1 MVNGVSSTG
10 TITSQ
15 LYTQYHEGWQKNFSD
30 IPFAL
35 YLQMMGVDMNEF
47 SQGIENYM
55 ETGSA
60 WKSDGVE
67 GNTISNKRTVGNAAT
82 NQQMYQSEDGE
93 DYYEIDWTTGTY
105 EFFRGKDNAARR
117 LGIDTDQYNVDAIQ
131 LGTSTA
137 KVIDATFNAE
147 GLSDGQ
153 QATKYDVQGAYNMV
167 NYTVQEFDPCYLFD
181 EELQNPND
189 PEYQKALQTWNT
201 LVQTAGQW
209 MTEEDLEYINSFEV
223 GTAEYNEALRDII
236 LGRLDQPQEYGEHDH
251 VEFESEMAEI
261 TESESTGATDG
272 TGSTTGNETITA
284 PVYDRTDVMMKSSI
298 SSDYLAGVC
307 RVGTRTKNTDDAHA
321 EAINMA
327 MADLNAAASALY
339 TRLSESGTLTEQ
351 AAANINQAVA
361 NTVEYLSNK
370 DNTYRYHADGGDYRI
385 SDDKIGYGYRAGR
398 KKYRENIK
406 PTYNVKEVVNHFF
419 NEFDTLTYQGT
430 NSASS
435 STTTGGG
442 TTGEE
447 TPEEEQQQAS

>member
-15 LYTQYHEGWQKNFSD
+15 LYTQYQEGWQKNFSD

-47 SQGIENYM
+47 TQGIENYM

-67 GNTISNKRTVGNAAT
+67 GNTITNKRTVGNAAT
-82 NQQMYQSEDGE
+82 NQQLYQSEDGE
-93 DYYEIDWTTGTY
+93 DYYDIDWTTGTY
-105 EFFRGKDNAARR
+105 EFFRGKDNAAKR
-117 LGIDTDQYNVDAIQ
+117 LGIDTDQYNVDAIK

-137 KVIDATFNAE
+137 QVIDATFNAE
-147 GLSDGQ
+147 SLSDGQ
-153 QATKYDVQGAYNMV
+153 DNKKYDVNGPYDMV
-167 NYTVQEFDPCYLFD
+167 TYTMQEFDPCYLFD
-181 EELQNPND
+181 ESLQNPND

-201 LVQTAGQW
+201 LVDTAGQW
-209 MTEEDLEYINSFEV
+209 MSEEDLEYINSLEV
-223 GTAEYNEALRDII
+223 GSDEYKSALLEII
-236 LGRLDQPQEYGEHDH
+236 LARLDQPQEYGEHDH

-261 TESESTGATDG
+261 TESEETGATDG
-272 TGSTTGNETITA
+272 TGSTETITA

-307 RVGTRTKNTDDAHA
+307 RVGTRTRNTDDAHA

-327 MADLNAAASALY
+327 MADLNAAASSLY

-398 KKYRENIK
+398 KKYRELIK
-406 PTYNVKEVVNHFF
+406 PTYNVKEVINHFF
-419 NEFDTLTYQGT
+419 NEFDTLTYQGGNT
-430 NSASS
+430 S
-435 STTTGGG
+435 STSSNTSTDSNAND
-442 TTGEE
+442 
-447 TPEEEQQQAS
+447 EQTSS

>member
-15 LYTQYHEGWQKNFSD
+15 LYTQYQEGWQKNFSD

-47 SQGIENYM
+47 TQGIENYM

-67 GNTISNKRTVGNAAT
+67 GNTITNKRTVGNAAT
-82 NQQMYQSEDGE
+82 NQQLYQSEDGE
-93 DYYEIDWTTGTY
+93 DYYDIDWTTGTY
-105 EFFRGKDNAARR
+105 EFFRGKDNAAKR
-117 LGIDTDQYNVDAIQ
+117 LGIDTDQYNVDAIK

-137 KVIDATFNAE
+137 QVIDATFNAE
-147 GLSDGQ
+147 SLSDGQ
-153 QATKYDVQGAYNMV
+153 DNTKYDVNGPYDMV
-167 NYTVQEFDPCYLFD
+167 TYTMQEFDPCYLFD
-181 EELQNPND
+181 ESLQNPND

-201 LVQTAGQW
+201 LVDTAGQW
-209 MTEEDLEYINSFEV
+209 MSEEDLEYINSLEV
-223 GTAEYNEALRDII
+223 GSDEYKSALLEII
-236 LGRLDQPQEYGEHDH
+236 LARLDQPQEYGEHDH

-261 TESESTGATDG
+261 TESEETGATDG
-272 TGSTTGNETITA
+272 TGSTETITA

-307 RVGTRTKNTDDAHA
+307 RVGTRTRNTDDAHA

-327 MADLNAAASALY
+327 MADLNAAASSLY

-398 KKYRENIK
+398 KKYRELIK
-406 PTYNVKEVVNHFF
+406 PTYNVKEVINHFF
-419 NEFDTLTYQGT
+419 NEFDTLTYQGGNT
-430 NSASS
+430 S
-435 STTTGGG
+435 STSSNTSTDSNAND
-442 TTGEE
+442 
-447 TPEEEQQQAS
+447 EQTSS

>member
-15 LYTQYHEGWQKNFSD
+15 LYTQYQEGWQKNFSD

-47 SQGIENYM
+47 TQGIENYM

-67 GNTISNKRTVGNAAT
+67 GNTITNKRTVGNAAT
-82 NQQMYQSEDGE
+82 NQQLYQSEDGE
-93 DYYEIDWTTGTY
+93 DYYDIDWTTGTY
-105 EFFRGKDNAARR
+105 EFFRGKDNAAKR
-117 LGIDTDQYNVDAIQ
+117 LGIDTDQYNVDAIK

-137 KVIDATFNAE
+137 QVIDATFNAKS
-147 GLSDGQ
+147 LSDGQ
-153 QATKYDVQGAYNMV
+153 DNTKYDVNGPYDMV
-167 NYTVQEFDPCYLFD
+167 TYTMQEFDPCYLFD
-181 EELQNPND
+181 ESLQNPND

-201 LVQTAGQW
+201 LVDTAGQW
-209 MTEEDLEYINSFEV
+209 MSEEDLEYINSLEV
-223 GTAEYNEALRDII
+223 GSDEYKSALLEII
-236 LGRLDQPQEYGEHDH
+236 LARLDQPQEYGEHDH

-261 TESESTGATDG
+261 TESEETGATDG
-272 TGSTTGNETITA
+272 TGSTTGSTETITA

-307 RVGTRTKNTDDAHA
+307 RVGTRTRNTDDAHA

-327 MADLNAAASALY
+327 MADLNAAASSLY

-398 KKYRENIK
+398 KKYRELIK
-406 PTYNVKEVVNHFF
+406 PTYNVKEVINHFF
-419 NEFDTLTYQGT
+419 NEFDTLTYQGGNT
-430 NSASS
+430 S
-435 STTTGGG
+435 STSSNTSTDSNAND
-442 TTGEE
+442 
-447 TPEEEQQQAS
+447 EQTSS